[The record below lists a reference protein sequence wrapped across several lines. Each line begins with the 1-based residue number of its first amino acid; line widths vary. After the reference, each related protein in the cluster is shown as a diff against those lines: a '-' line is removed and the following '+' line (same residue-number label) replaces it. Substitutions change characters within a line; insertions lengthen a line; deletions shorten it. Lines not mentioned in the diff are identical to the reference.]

1 MNTLDDDLI
10 RRLRVEL
17 DSLTADVP
25 TTPPALVPTL
35 VVARSIGQPR
45 RDRRRMI
52 VLAAA
57 MVALI
62 AGIAG
67 LVAVRRDDGAVGT
80 PDTAPSSAPGVT
92 YPAVTYPASPGAVHP
107 TPVTPDGWDVVEWG
121 NVRLSLPPDMSPFHV
136 GNGCAA
142 TPSGND
148 LQIVCGD
155 QSVRI
160 HQAEQ
165 QGVATQTSNG
175 LHVVWHTGDCTGCQT
190 LDVFELA
197 ASITVSRNS
206 DSPRAVLDTVGAS
219 GSWRYANEV
228 RPQVPLDWQ
237 LVTYHGVSIRV
248 PHDWPTVQSS
258 DAGFDDPCKIAA
270 QTVVLGTATCAD
282 RSLQPPIDGVRLF
295 QAEPPLTT
303 HAGWPEQQVSAQFDG
318 APSVVLEVGYGTDPS
333 IGLAILS
340 SFTTDVSGSTLP
352 TYATVALQDTAYV
365 ALGESVMLGAKP
377 MLDPRGIRTFAEVS
391 KGPTWE
397 LDQLRFIKTEYRITR
412 GVLIQLGTN
421 GTVTREQY
429 DALLNE
435 LSDVP
440 LVVVMT
446 VKAPKPWIAGN
457 NEIIRSLPATHPNV
471 VVLDWEARSAEV
483 ADHLSSSDGGIHL
496 ADDVSKAFYRD
507 IILQALGIST

>member
-1 MNTLDDDLI
+1 MNTLDDELI
-10 RRLRVEL
+10 RQLRAEL

-25 TTPPALVPTL
+25 TAPPGLVPTL
-35 VVARSIGQPR
+35 VVARAIEQPR
-45 RDRRRMI
+45 RDRRRVI

-62 AGIAG
+62 AGVAG
-67 LVAVRRDDGAVGT
+67 LVAVRRDGGAVGT
-80 PDTAPSSAPGVT
+80 PDSSPGTAPAVT
-92 YPAVTYPASPGAVHP
+92 APAVTYPALPGAVHP
-107 TPVTPDGWDVVEWG
+107 TPPTPDGWDIVEWG
-121 NVRLSLPPDMSPFHV
+121 NVRLSLPPDMSPFHG

-142 TPSGND
+142 TPSGRD

-165 QGVATQTSNG
+165 TGVATQTSNG
-175 LHVVWHTGDCTGCQT
+175 LHVVWRPGDCTDCET
-190 LDVFELA
+190 LEVFELA
-197 ASITVSRNS
+197 ASITVSRTS

-237 LVTYHGVSIRV
+237 KFTYEGVSIRV
-248 PHDWPTVQSS
+248 PPDWHTILSS
-258 DAGFDDPCKIAA
+258 DPGFDACKTLAK
-270 QTVVLGTATCAD
+270 TVVVGSGTCAEP
-282 RSLQPPIDGVRLF
+282 SLQPPTDGVRMF
-295 QAEPPLTT
+295 EAEPPLVT
-303 HAGWPEQQVSAQFDG
+303 HPGWPEQQVNAQFDK
-318 APSVVLEVGYGTDPS
+318 APSVVLEVGYGADPS

-340 SFTTDVSGSTLP
+340 SFTTDALGSTLP
-352 TYATVALQDTAYV
+352 TYAPVALQDVPYV
-365 ALGESVMLGAKP
+365 AFGESVMLGAKP
-377 MLDPRGIRTFAEVS
+377 MLDARGILTIAEVS

-397 LDQLRFIKTEYRITR
+397 LEQLQLAKAKYHITR
-412 GVLIQLGTN
+412 GVVIQLGTN
-421 GTVTREQY
+421 GMVTREQY
-429 DALLNE
+429 DALLDE

-440 LVVVMT
+440 RVVVLT
-446 VKAPKPWIAGN
+446 VKGPKPWIPGN

-496 ADDVSKAFYRD
+496 ADDTAKAFFRD
-507 IILQALGIST
+507 VIVQSLGLAT